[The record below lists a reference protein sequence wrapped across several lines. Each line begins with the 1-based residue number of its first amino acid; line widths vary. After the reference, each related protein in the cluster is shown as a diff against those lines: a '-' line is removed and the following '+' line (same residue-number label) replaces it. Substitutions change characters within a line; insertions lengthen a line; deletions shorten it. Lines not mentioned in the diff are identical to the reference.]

1 MNRDKINATQARAF
15 ALSPVSCQYGAPMGR
30 HAQGR
35 EPAGPL
41 FAFAVPLISGGYDPG
56 GAYWGWR
63 EPGRRLYAVTDGREF
78 VRYVDARGRSHALAA
93 VLQERGD
100 DSWSWHG
107 ARLPDSRYSI
117 RYGREPNGRPGWRAY
132 FVGQAIMREA
142 MPDRHGAALACWDD
156 LAERIKVNA

>member
-15 ALSPVSCQYGAPMGR
+15 ALPPVSCYYGAPMGR

-41 FAFAVPLISGGYDPG
+41 FAFAVPLDSGGYDPG
-56 GAYWGWR
+56 GAYWGIR
-63 EPGRRLYAVTDGREF
+63 ARGRMLYAVTDGAEF
-78 VRYVDARGRSHALAA
+78 VRYVDARCRSHALAE
-93 VLQERGD
+93 VLQERPD
-100 DSWSWHG
+100 DSWRWHG
-107 ARLPDSRYSI
+107 PSLPDRRYSI
-117 RYGREPNGRPGWRAY
+117 AYGRQPNGRKGWRAY

-156 LAERIKVNA
+156 MAERIEAHA